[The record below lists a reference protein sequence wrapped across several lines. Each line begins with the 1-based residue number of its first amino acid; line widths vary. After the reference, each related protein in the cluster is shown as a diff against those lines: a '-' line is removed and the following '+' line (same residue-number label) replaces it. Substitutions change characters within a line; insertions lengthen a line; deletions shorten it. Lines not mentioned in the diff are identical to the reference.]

1 MGGASLTSRY
11 HNAVIFEGFQRRR
24 ILHRALMMQKDA
36 RVSYRRGKSFQFG
49 FNLSSKPDFPRDF
62 RLDFSRD
69 FRLDFPRDFRLD
81 FPRDFGLD
89 FSRDVWIDYARD
101 FRLDILVLFK
111 LRLKTTGKIKP
122 KKVYGFCCQY
132 FSTSRPEKL

>member
-49 FNLSSKPDFPRDF
+49 FKLSLKPDFP
-62 RLDFSRD
+62 RD